1 MTDYAAPT
9 GVTPARP
16 SSGLLTVVGLASIA
30 SAIGAGTGGF
40 LGRFSADS
48 FIDFTWA
55 NTLRDA
61 AIFALIGGVLALCQ
75 QEIALPIV
83 IGSCAPIVAVVGTT
97 VAELHLKL
105 SRLLDPYPV
114 RGVLLL
120 GAAITAAFGMVLG
133 LTGLRGHANAGFG
146 VPAALLTLVSLGST
160 AALFHLD
167 KFRHAMQLRPF
178 SGFIFIA
185 LVSVVCSF
193 AGRYGVF
200 ASSIA
205 AATIV
210 SLFIDS
216 IEFGGFRRPA
226 AIADVIALTL
236 VIALGTT
243 TVAMTAKRESA
254 VGVERPS
261 WEAQWDID
269 PSPYASTTQ
278 VPVQRS
284 AVATSAFPAPGGT
297 ITGQTSYT
305 SATPR
310 PAHGGPPTPPPVA
323 SLPTNEFATTADQL
337 LSGHPLIAP
346 YEATSAIVQQPVRDV
361 DTGAVSTVGQWAADP
376 YGRHQFRYWDGGQW
390 TEHVQDDG
398 DAAIDHV

>member
-1 MTDYAAPT
+1 
-9 GVTPARP
+9 
-16 SSGLLTVVGLASIA
+16 
-30 SAIGAGTGGF
+30 
-40 LGRFSADS
+40 
-48 FIDFTWA
+48 
-55 NTLRDA
+55 
-61 AIFALIGGVLALCQ
+61 
-75 QEIALPIV
+75 
-83 IGSCAPIVAVVGTT
+83 
-97 VAELHLKL
+97 LHLKL

-120 GAAITAAFGMVLG
+120 GAAITAALGVVLG
-133 LTGLRGHANAGFG
+133 LTGLRGHAKAGFG
-146 VPAALLTLVSLGST
+146 VPTALLTVVSLGST

-167 KFRHAMQLRPF
+167 KFRHAMQVRTF

-193 AGRYGVF
+193 AGRYGLF
-200 ASSIA
+200 AASVA

-216 IEFGGFRRPA
+216 IELGEFRRPA

-236 VIALGTT
+236 VIVLGTT
-243 TVAMTAKRESA
+243 SVAVTARRESA
-254 VGVERPS
+254 VAVERPS
-261 WEAQWDID
+261 WEAQWDTD

-278 VPVQRS
+278 VPVQWS
-284 AVATSAFPAPGGT
+284 SVSTGAFPAPGGT
-297 ITGQTSYT
+297 IIGQTAHT
-305 SATPR
+305 SAVPR

-346 YEATSAIVQQPVRDV
+346 YEATSAVVQQPSRDV

-376 YGRHQFRYWDGGQW
+376 YGRHEFRYWDGAHW
-390 TEHVQDDG
+390 TEHVQNG
-398 DAAIDHV
+398 GIAAIDRV